1 MTIYLPN
8 ETYDRLVTALANVE
22 PSAWSGVVTASEI
35 IEVLGEEAL
44 IFPAWTEHDD
54 VGAE

>member
-8 ETYDRLVTALANVE
+8 ETYQRLVDALVNVE

-44 IFPAWTEHDD
+44 IFPAWTEAD
-54 VGAE
+54 EQ